1 MQMQVLN
8 NADIIGI
15 IVEYSGDRAVLWT
28 LRAYINPGLYR
39 EILLRKRRVL
49 IYGKVQS
56 GKTKEI
62 LDSLQ
67 NPLYAGFTKIIIL
80 QNSSLVLN
88 QYKQRLLDAGITC
101 FQAIDHKSRKIH
113 KEVVLLMNNKARYK
127 KYLKCSDKP
136 GIDDYSKKYILYMD
150 EADGYYEGRHPLAE
164 GAVHEYYITATPRH
178 KLYKE
183 PGYFHTVK
191 TLVPDVTYKG
201 LGDLQIEYTDAG
213 IIDAVRKFRED
224 CIRGMMLIN
233 AYRYVDEMI
242 SVSTMLSNKFKN
254 IVFVLLNSE
263 RKLIIGGDIYP
274 IKQRSLAEIIDLLK
288 DAPRII
294 FVANRLSLRGLSY
307 CSSDYQRHLTHQYSD
322 FTTSTVT
329 NALQRMRILGKY
341 ADDHPLTLYLPSNNE
356 EMVDAMMGAE
366 DMEFKICREFI

>member
-1 MQMQVLN
+1 MSLLEN
-8 NADIIGI
+8 PDIVGI
-15 IVEYSGDRAVLWT
+15 IVEYSGDRVVLWV
-28 LRAYINPGLYR
+28 LRSYIHPKAYN
-39 EILLRKRRVL
+39 EILLRKRRLL

-56 GKTKEI
+56 GKTAAI

-67 NPLYAGFTKIIIL
+67 NPLYAGFTKIIVI

-127 KYLKCSDKP
+127 KYLKCTDKP
-136 GIDDYSKKYILYMD
+136 GLGKYVLYMD

-178 KLYKE
+178 RLYKE
-183 PGYFHTVK
+183 PGYFHTIK
-191 TLVPDVTYKG
+191 KLTPDARYKG
-201 LGDLQIEYTDAG
+201 LGDLQIEYADTG
-213 IIDAVRKFRED
+213 IIDVVRRFKAECD
-224 CIRGMMLIN
+224 RGMMLVN
-233 AYRYVDEMI
+233 AYRYVKEMVDI
-242 SVSTMLSNKFKN
+242 SLTVSRKFKN

-274 IKQRSLAEIIDLLK
+274 IKQRSLSEIIDLLK
-288 DAPRII
+288 DVPRII

-322 FTTSTVT
+322 FTTTTVT

-341 ADDHPLTLYLPSNNE
+341 SDNHPLKLYLPSDNE
-356 EMVDAMMGAE
+356 QMIDAMMGAE
-366 DMEFKICREFI
+366 EMEFEVCREFI

>member
-1 MQMQVLN
+1 MSVLEN
-8 NADIIGI
+8 PHIAGL
-15 IVEYSGDRAVLWT
+15 IVQYSGDRGVLWT
-28 LRAYINPGLYR
+28 LRAYIDPVLYR
-39 EILLRKRRVL
+39 EILLRKRRIL

-56 GKTKEI
+56 GKTAEI
-62 LDSLQ
+62 LDSLK
-67 NPLYAGFTKIIIL
+67 NPLYAGLTKVIVI

-88 QYKQRLLDAGITC
+88 QYKQRLLDAGISE
-101 FQAIDHKSRKIH
+101 FQAIDHTSRKIH
-113 KEVVLLMNNKARYK
+113 KEVVLLMNNKARYE

-136 GIDDYSKKYILYMD
+136 GIDDPSKKYVLYMD
-150 EADGYYEGRHPLAE
+150 EADGYYDGRHPLAE

-191 TLVPDVTYKG
+191 QLIPDATYKG
-201 LGDLQIEYTDAG
+201 IGHLHIEYTDRG
-213 IIDAVRKFRED
+213 IVDAVSKFKED
-224 CIRGMMLIN
+224 CNRGMMLIN
-233 AYRYVDEMI
+233 SYRFVVEMI
-242 SVSTMLSNKFKN
+242 YIALTLSRKFKN

-274 IKQRSLAEIIDLLK
+274 IKQRSLSEIIDLLK
-288 DAPRII
+288 DAPRIV

-322 FTTSTVT
+322 FSTTTVT

-341 ADDHPLTLYLPSNNE
+341 ADDHPLTLYLPSDNE
-356 EMVDAMMGAE
+356 QMVDAMMGAE
-366 DMEFKICREFI
+366 EMKFKVCREF

>member
-1 MQMQVLN
+1 MSVLEN
-8 NADIIGI
+8 PDIVGI
-15 IVEYSGDRAVLWT
+15 IVGYSGDRVVLWT
-28 LRAYINPGLYR
+28 LRPYIVTKVYN
-39 EILLRKRRVL
+39 EILLRKRRIL

-56 GKTKEI
+56 GKTASIME
-62 LDSLQ
+62 SLQ
-67 NPLYAGFTKIIIL
+67 NPLYAGFTKIIVL

-88 QYKQRLLDAGITC
+88 QYKQRLLDAGIED

-113 KEVVLLMNNKARYK
+113 KEIVLLMNNKARYK
-127 KYLKCSDKP
+127 KYLKCMDKP
-136 GIDDYSKKYILYMD
+136 GIDNQGKYVLYMD

-164 GAVHEYYITATPRH
+164 GAVHEYYITATPHH

-191 TLVPDVTYKG
+191 SLVPDVSYKG
-201 LGDLQIEYTDAG
+201 LGHLDIEYSDTGITD
-213 IIDAVRKFRED
+213 IVRKFKED
-224 CIRGMMLIN
+224 CDRGMMLVN
-233 AYRYVDEMI
+233 AYRYVADMI
-242 SVSTMLSNKFKN
+242 DISLTLSRKFKN

-322 FTTSTVT
+322 FSTTTVT

-341 ADDHPLTLYLPSNNE
+341 ADDHPLKLYLPSDNE
-356 EMVDAMMGAE
+356 DMIDAMMGAE
-366 DMEFKICREFI
+366 EMKFEVCRDFI